1 MMKKFI
7 CILKEAIKNVIEIAV
22 MEILGVSFI
31 LLCMLGCTI
40 CIVWSLA
47 DCVIGKLEKGKHQ

>member
-7 CILKEAIKNVIEIAV
+7 CILKEAIQNVIEIAV

-31 LLCMLGCTI
+31 LLCMMGCTI

-47 DCVIGKLEKGKHQ
+47 DCVIEKLEKGKYQ